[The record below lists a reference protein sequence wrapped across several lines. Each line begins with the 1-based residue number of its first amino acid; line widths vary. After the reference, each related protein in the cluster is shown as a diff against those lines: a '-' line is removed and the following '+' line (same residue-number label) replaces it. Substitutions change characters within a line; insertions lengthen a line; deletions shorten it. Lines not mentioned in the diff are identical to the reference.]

1 MSSSAFFIEA
11 AANTVRLLS
20 CARAGGKGD
29 PHRMPRLKKSPAR
42 RRIVAL
48 RACLRAAVR
57 ARKSGVGRGGMRQAE
72 APFRQSGGF
81 TIRPDIASQAYNI
94 IGVRKRLCAVSRNA
108 GKPCAFGSR
117 HDQSTAIMT
126 SDAFTTTVTLSFAL
140 MPNSSTDSLVIDEVT
155 VWPLPIST
163 RTCEVVAPFLTSM
176 TVPLIWLRALMRMMA
191 LTKLQEI
198 LAYVYAEWNQP
209 RCIGGY
215 GLAS

>member
-20 CARAGGKGD
+20 CARADEKAD
-29 PHRMPRLKKSPAR
+29 PHRIMKAAKSPAR
-42 RRIVAL
+42 RCIVAL
-48 RACLRAAVR
+48 HARLRGAVR
-57 ARKSGVGRGGMRQAE
+57 ARKSGLARGGMRQAE

-176 TVPLIWLRALMRMMA
+176 TVPLIWLRALMRMMVLSELREA
-191 LTKLQEI
+191 
-198 LAYVYAEWNQP
+198 LAYIHAE
-209 RCIGGY
+209 
-215 GLAS
+215 